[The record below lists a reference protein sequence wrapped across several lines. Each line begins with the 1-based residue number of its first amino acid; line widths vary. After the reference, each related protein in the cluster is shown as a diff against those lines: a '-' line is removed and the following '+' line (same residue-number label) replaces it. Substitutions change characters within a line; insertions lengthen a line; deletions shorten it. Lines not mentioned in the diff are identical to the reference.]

1 MLIYKPKHLKCVIYI
16 DLAD

>member
-1 MLIYKPKHLKCVIYI
+1 MLIYI